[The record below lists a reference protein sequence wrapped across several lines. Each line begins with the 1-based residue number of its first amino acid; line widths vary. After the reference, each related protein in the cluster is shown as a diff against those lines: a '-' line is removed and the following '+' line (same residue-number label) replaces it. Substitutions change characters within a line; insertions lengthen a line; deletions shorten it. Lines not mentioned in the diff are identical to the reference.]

1 MKVVAFNGSP
11 NREGNTWQALKIVT
25 DVLNSRGVE
34 TEIIHVGGSPVKACA
49 ACGMCGRNKD
59 ERCVQADDPVNDWIQ
74 LIKQADG
81 LLLGSPVHYAGIA
94 AGLKAFLDRA
104 FFVQGSNGRLF
115 RHKAGAALVA
125 VRHSGGVGCFN
136 ELNNYLTCSEMLIPG
151 SNYWNVIHGAKPG
164 EVLQDTEGVQTLQIL
179 GENMVWLLYMISGTR
194 GNLDEPEKKVK
205 QFMNFIR

>member
-11 NREGNTWQALKIVT
+11 HKEGNTYLALKIVT
-25 DVLNSRGVE
+25 DELNRRGIE
-34 TEIIHVGGSPVKACA
+34 TEIIHVGGSLIHPCT
-49 ACGMCGRNKD
+49 ACGLCGRNKN
-59 ERCVQADDPVNDWIQ
+59 ERCVQADDPVNDFIQ
-74 LIKQADG
+74 LIKNADG
-81 LLLGSPVHYAGIA
+81 VLLGSPVHYAGIA

-125 VRHSGGVGCFN
+125 VRRSGGVGCFN
-136 ELNNYLTCSEMLIPG
+136 ELINYLTCSEMLIPG
-151 SNYWNVIHGAKPG
+151 SNYWNVIHGASPG

-179 GENMVWLLYMISGTR
+179 GENMAWLMRMMRDTR
-194 GNLDEPEKKVK
+194 ASVEEPAKKDK